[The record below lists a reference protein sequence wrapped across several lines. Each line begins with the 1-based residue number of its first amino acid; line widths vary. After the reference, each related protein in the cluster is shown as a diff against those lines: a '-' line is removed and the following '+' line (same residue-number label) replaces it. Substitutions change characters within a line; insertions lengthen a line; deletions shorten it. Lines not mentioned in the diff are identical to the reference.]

1 MTSEAPYDVIII
13 GGGITGTAL
22 LFALANYTDI
32 KRLALVEKYDDLA
45 MVNSHYNNNSQT
57 LHFGDIETNYPLE
70 KAKKVKEAA
79 EMMVKYLETSA
90 KECFIKS
97 HKMVLAVGKKE
108 IEELEKRFEEFKDFY
123 PLLKKVNKEEISK
136 IEPKIVE
143 GRSPK
148 EEILALY
155 TEQGYAVNYKCLA
168 ESFVERAFASSK
180 KIDLFLNTKA
190 KKIEKSRK
198 REGDIYNIFTD
209 EKILAASSIVVAAGS
224 HSLIFAREM
233 DYGNEYGIMPVAG
246 SFYSAFNI
254 LKGKVYTIQIK
265 KLPFASVHGDQNVA
279 NPSETRFGPT
289 AKVVPQLERYHP
301 ETIPDFLKTS
311 VWRLEGVL
319 SLLKIFFDKNYFFF
333 ILKNL
338 CYDIP
343 VLGKWLFLQKCRK
356 IIPSLKYGD
365 LTYGEKIGGIRP
377 QVVNVKTKKPELGE
391 VKIIGEKIIFDITP
405 SPGATVALK
414 NAEQDVLKIMEFLK
428 PNFLFDRTKWCQD
441 FGSSLSTCEE

>member
-1 MTSEAPYDVIII
+1 MSSEASYDVVII

-32 KRLALVEKYDDLA
+32 KRLALIEKYNDFA

-70 KAKKVKEAA
+70 KARRVKEAA
-79 EMMVKYLETSA
+79 EMMVKYLE
-90 KECFIKS
+90 KYNPECFLKS

-108 IEELEKRFEEFKDFY
+108 VQELENRFEEFKDFY
-123 PLLKKVNKEEISK
+123 PQLKKVNKEEISK
-136 IEPKIVE
+136 IEPKIIE
-143 GRSPK
+143 KRNPK

-168 ESFVERAFASSK
+168 ESFVERAFSSSK

-190 KKIEKSRK
+190 KKIEKTRE
-198 REGDIYNIFTD
+198 EGDIYHVFINGKT
-209 EKILAASSIVVAAGS
+209 LAAPAIVVAAGS

-233 DYGNEYGIMPVAG
+233 GYGKEYGILPVAG
-246 SFYSAFNI
+246 SFYSAFNV
-254 LKGKVYTIQIK
+254 LKGKIYTVQTK

-279 NPSETRFGPT
+279 NPLETRFGPT
-289 AKVVPQLERYHP
+289 AKVLPMLERYHP
-301 ETIPDFLKTS
+301 ETIADFLKTS
-311 VWRLEGVL
+311 VWRLEGIL
-319 SLLKIFFDKNYFFF
+319 SLLKILLDRTYFFF

-343 VLGKWLFLQKCRK
+343 FLGKWLYLQNCRK
-356 IIPSLKYGD
+356 IVPSLKYND

-377 QVVNVKTKKPELGE
+377 QVVNVKTKKPEMGE

-414 NAEQDVLKIMEFLK
+414 NAEQDVLKIIDFLK
-428 PNFLFDRTKWCQD
+428 PKFIFDRTGWCQD
-441 FGSSLSTCEE
+441 FGSSLSVCEE